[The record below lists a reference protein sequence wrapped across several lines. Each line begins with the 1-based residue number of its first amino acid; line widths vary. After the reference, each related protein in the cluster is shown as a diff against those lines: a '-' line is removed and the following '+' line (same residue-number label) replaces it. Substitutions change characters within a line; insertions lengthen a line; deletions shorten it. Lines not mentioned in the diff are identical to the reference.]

1 MNHYY
6 RKKND
11 TAKACST
18 MWEPNHNNRF
28 VILFSLSILVL
39 LIGLERAEV
48 GIVLMTLTPHRI
60 PRLLSMNFID
70 PTWFRELLIDDGR
83 FYYFRYWLGPIGKS
97 LGIKSTKAKPPVPNK
112 SLEDAYNKSSK
123 LNHKTV
129 SKLDIMLDVKA
140 SVCYNWH
147 FLAASCPIFFW
158 PAFDRRHWN
167 SSGHIECCLFL
178 IYSPKQNRPER
189 LATENIKLTQSSWLW
204 SD

>member
-28 VILFSLSILVL
+28 VILFSLSILVP

-70 PTWFRELLIDDGR
+70 PSWFRGFLIDDGR
-83 FYYFRYWLGPIGKS
+83 FYYFRYWLSPIGKS

-112 SLEDAYNKSSK
+112 SLEDAYTKSSK

-129 SKLDIMLDVKA
+129 SKRVLSCSMWKRVFAIIGTSSLPLAQSFSGRLSIVVIEIPA
-140 SVCYNWH
+140 GTSNVVC
-147 FLAASCPIFFW
+147 F
-158 PAFDRRHWN
+158 
-167 SSGHIECCLFL
+167 
-178 IYSPKQNRPER
+178 
-189 LATENIKLTQSSWLW
+189 
-204 SD
+204 